1 MTLKQFKQLFESLD
15 NERRLEL
22 FEYIEQTHFVSKT
35 ELAERFELKRA
46 SLNHHLEIML
56 KAGLIYE
63 RNMNLDG
70 RRQSFIFPAIKL
82 RPERFFEPK
91 KELNELEELLEIW
104 EKRVLNA
111 DSWQILREELNRS
124 SIGKDVIAAVEIQLF
139 PAAGKKSSTINFC
152 IICHA
157 KDPHHACNVCKNLIC
172 QQHAHFIERDKEDVI
187 SLCPNCVEK
196 FFG

>member
-22 FEYIEQTHFVSKT
+22 FEFIEQTYFISKT
-35 ELAERFELKRA
+35 ELAERFDLKRA
-46 SLNHHLEIML
+46 SLNHHLDIML

-63 RNMNLDG
+63 KRMNLDG

-82 RPERFFEPK
+82 RPERFLEPK
-91 KELNELEELLEIW
+91 KELIDLEELLEVW

-124 SIGKDVIAAVEIQLF
+124 TIGTDVITAVESQLF
-139 PAAGKKSSTINFC
+139 PATGKKSSIINFC
-152 IICHA
+152 VICHA

-172 QQHAHFIERDKEDVI
+172 QQHTHFIERDEEDAV